1 MPGAGAPGPLV
12 IIGGHEDREGERAIL
27 RAVASHVGD
36 GPLLLLSAASASP
49 EKYLGVYEA
58 AFADLGV
65 TVVPVSPTEP
75 DSTFQ
80 GGGGVFISGGDQKRF
95 MDSVPPEVRESIRAL
110 RSRGGVVAG
119 TSAGASV
126 LSEVMLAAGPGRESP
141 DLDDVD
147 LREGLGLLPGAVVDQ
162 HFAERGRI
170 GRLVAAVA
178 QRPDV
183 VGIGIDEDTAVIA
196 EGDRI
201 DVVGAGSVYLLDIPR
216 SARDAPGRA
225 AEFRLRVLASGESAR
240 LGGPRH

>member
-1 MPGAGAPGPLV
+1 MPGTPGPLV
-12 IIGGHEDREGERAIL
+12 IIGGHEDREGDRTIL
-27 RAVASHVGD
+27 RAVASHAAG

-65 TVVPVSPTEP
+65 TLVPISATEP

-80 GGGGVFISGGDQKRF
+80 GAGGVFISGGDQKRF
-95 MDSVPPEVRESIRAL
+95 MEDVPAEVRESIRAL

-141 DLDDVD
+141 DLGDVD
-147 LREGLGLLPGAVVDQ
+147 LREGLGLLRAAVIDQ

-183 VGIGIDEDTAVIA
+183 VGIGIDEDTAVIVDG
-196 EGDRI
+196 ERI
-201 DVVGAGSVYLLDIPR
+201 EVVGAGSVYLLDVPR
-216 SARDAPGRA
+216 AARDAAPRA
-225 AEFRLRVLASGESAR
+225 AEFRLRVLAAGESAR